1 MDHGTWN
8 IDDWLASASSD
19 SGRHQSQ
26 ANLPS
31 SDSTTISLTT
41 RVRKTRG
48 VVIPR
53 AAPAAAAAAA
63 AAATITFIA
72 LDRLSVAMASTAK
85 SRWADTEEDAE
96 LQAKLRQEREEK
108 RRRKAERARRMEADR
123 QAASAPAHD
132 GHDQHRDDA
141 RPSKRQRLDDD
152 RHDRHDRA
160 QPDTQAT
167 KLLRFEHAP
176 AWSHSRSVENY
187 EKLNDIEE
195 GTYGWVARG
204 VQRSTGKV
212 VALKRLKLEPADPN
226 GLPVTGLREIQIL
239 QDCSHPNVV
248 ALEEVV
254 IGDDVARL
262 DNSVFLVLEFVEH
275 DLKGILEDMPEPFLS
290 SEIKRLLLQL
300 TAGVSYLH
308 ENWILHRDLK
318 TSNLLLNNRGQLK
331 IADFGM
337 ARYVGDPPPPKLTQ
351 LVVTLWYRA
360 PELLLG
366 AKTYDAAVD
375 MWSVGCIFGELITR
389 EPLLQGTNEVDQMS
403 KIFAL
408 CGVPTEDTWPG
419 FRKLP
424 NAPSLKLPASAA
436 KSAASP
442 GPAPPAP
449 PPPTGSSL
457 IRARFPSMTTAGA
470 ALLNALLSLDPQR
483 RPSAKSMLQHE
494 YFGQDPKPK
503 PESLFPTFPS
513 KAGQE
518 RRRRRHEPHAP
529 VRGDAIHLGDVD
541 LRGIFQGRDRE
552 ERGAGFTLR
561 MV

>member
-1 MDHGTWN
+1 
-8 IDDWLASASSD
+8 
-19 SGRHQSQ
+19 
-26 ANLPS
+26 
-31 SDSTTISLTT
+31 
-41 RVRKTRG
+41 
-48 VVIPR
+48 
-53 AAPAAAAAAA
+53 
-63 AAATITFIA
+63 
-72 LDRLSVAMASTAK
+72 MASTAK

-96 LQAKLRQEREEK
+96 LQAKLRQEKEEK
-108 RRRKAERARRMEADR
+108 RRRKAERARKIEAER
-123 QAASAPAHD
+123 QAAAASSAASPRLPDHD
-132 GHDQHRDDA
+132 GHDGYRDDA
-141 RPSKRQRLDDD
+141 RPSKRQRLDPD
-152 RHDRHDRA
+152 RPQTDA
-160 QPDTQAT
+160 EPA
-167 KLLRFEHAP
+167 KLLRFEDAP
-176 AWSHSRSVENY
+176 SWSHSRSVENY
-187 EKLNDIEE
+187 DKLNDIEE

-212 VALKRLKLEPADPN
+212 VALKRLKLEPADPS

-239 QDCSHPNVV
+239 QDCNHRNVV
-248 ALEEVV
+248 GLEEVV

-318 TSNLLLNNRGQLK
+318 TSNLLLNNRGLLK

-366 AKTYDAAVD
+366 ATTYDTAVD
-375 MWSVGCIFGELITR
+375 MWSVGCVFGELITR

-408 CGVPTEDTWPG
+408 CGMPTEETWPG

-424 NAPSLKLPASAA
+424 NASSLKLPASTAE
-436 KSAASP
+436 SAA
-442 GPAPPAP
+442 
-449 PPPTGSSL
+449 TGSV

-470 ALLNALLSLDPQR
+470 ALLNSLLSLDPQR

-494 YFGQDPKPK
+494 YFSQDPKPK